1 MEVFYRP
8 VDDDCEW
15 KIFVWCP
22 NRHAAEGWP
31 QWTNRARHCRGTVF
45 VKHGNGP
52 GSRRHGWTV
61 GDDQSRRS
69 LPVVRANSPV
79 ENQERKGVVVVKRRK
94 AAWGERV
101 GLGWTVVARMIRRE
115 CSKVPKRPRSPRR
128 LGRASNAAR
137 MSRF

>member
-1 MEVFYRP
+1 MV
-8 VDDDCEW
+8 
-15 KIFVWCP
+15 
-22 NRHAAEGWP
+22 
-31 QWTNRARHCRGTVF
+31 Q
-45 VKHGNGP
+45 
-52 GSRRHGWTV
+52 
-61 GDDQSRRS
+61 
-69 LPVVRANSPV
+69 ANSPV

-128 LGRASNAAR
+128 LERASNAAR